1 MKIGII
7 GGSGLDDP
15 KLLRDYEEKDVSTTY
30 GNPSSPL
37 TCGTLDGAEV
47 CILARHGKKHHT
59 PPTHVNNRANIQALK
74 DEGCTHIIATT
85 AVGSLREHIGR
96 GDFVILSDFID
107 FTRHRHT
114 TFYQNFKEGLK
125 HTPMTDPFDPELRN
139 KIIDACK
146 KLKLN
151 FHKQGT
157 VVTIEG
163 PRFSTRAESHMFRS
177 WGADVINMSIAPEAI
192 LAKEA
197 GIPYVAIAMSTDY
210 DVWKEDEEPVT
221 WEQVLEIFEQNAEKM
236 KSLIQQI
243 VTNISRSDIDYI
255 KSKIK
260 TTPNWPKPGIMFRD
274 VSTMLRDTKAFT
286 KAIDLLVNRYAN
298 KKIDIIAGI
307 DSRGFIVG
315 SALSLRL
322 NKPFVLV
329 RKQGKLPPETVREE
343 YNLEYGKDAVEIH
356 KDAISHGENVLLVDD
371 LIATG
376 GTAVAAGNLIE
387 RLGGN
392 IVECGFIVELTDLK
406 GREKMKW
413 PIFSLVS
420 FEGE

>member
-15 KLLRDYEEKDVSTTY
+15 KFLQDYEEKEVSTPY
-30 GNPSSPL
+30 GQPSSPL
-37 TCGTLDGAEV
+37 TCGKISGVEV
-47 CILARHGKKHHT
+47 CILARHGKKHHI
-59 PPTHVNNRANIQALK
+59 PPTHINNRANIHALK

-114 TFYQNFKEGLK
+114 TFYQNFKNGLK
-125 HTPMTDPFDPELRN
+125 HTPMTDPFDFDLRN
-139 KIIDACK
+139 KVVDACQ
-146 KLKLN
+146 KLKLK
-151 FHKQGT
+151 FHKRGT
-157 VVTIEG
+157 VITIEG
-163 PRFSTRAESHMFRS
+163 PRFSTRAESHMFQS
-177 WGADVINMSIAPEAI
+177 WGADVINMSTAPEAA

-197 GIPYVAIAMSTDY
+197 QIPYVAIAMSTDY
-210 DVWKEDEEPVT
+210 DVWKVDETPVT
-221 WEQVLEIFEQNAEKM
+221 WEQVLEIFQKNADKM
-236 KSLIQQI
+236 KSLVQQ
-243 VTNISRSDIDYI
+243 TISNLSTTDINYI

-260 TTPNWPKPGIMFRD
+260 TTPNWPKPGIIFRD
-274 VSTMLRDTKAFT
+274 VSTMLRDTRAFS
-286 KAIDLLVNRYAN
+286 KAIDLLVKRYAD
-298 KKIDIIAGI
+298 KKIDVIAGI

-322 NKPFVLV
+322 DRPFVLV
-329 RKQGKLPPETVREE
+329 RKPGKLPPDTIREE

-356 KDAISHGENVLLVDD
+356 RDAISPGDNVLLVDD

-376 GTAVAAGNLIE
+376 GTVAAAGNLIE

-392 IVECGFIVELTDLK
+392 VVECAFIVELPDLK
-406 GREKMKW
+406 GRLKVRW
-413 PIFSLVS
+413 PVFSLVS